1 MVNRC
6 EPVIKTVNENK
17 RKWLLRLS
25 QKASRRGRVV
35 DMLALVAHISSGR
48 QQAPNPT
55 CFSFETWQP
64 RRVPLLGQSTVRKTY
79 GPAGLGSR
87 KKRMP
92 CCNGADTGF
101 NVTRRESA
109 PTSDRSFIAREFGE
123 PLQEEIAND
132 LI

>member
-1 MVNRC
+1 MA
-6 EPVIKTVNENK
+6 
-17 RKWLLRLS
+17 LRVWEVGKS
-25 QKASRRGRVV
+25 
-35 DMLALVAHISSGR
+35 
-48 QQAPNPT
+48 
-55 CFSFETWQP
+55 E
-64 RRVPLLGQSTVRKTY
+64 
-79 GPAGLGSR
+79 
-87 KKRMP
+87 